1 MLKRFFISLLLMWPT
16 ILMAQKQ
23 NVWIDADTGN
33 EVDDIY
39 AIIRLL
45 NEPRVKVVG
54 LSSAH
59 FNNPDLL
66 TFDKWNQYDTKGIST
81 IQISQKLNEEILT
94 KMKHDQVMHP
104 QGADR
109 QIGRAWGG
117 FEPRPSEA
125 TIQLA
130 QFIKNM
136 PKEEKLDII
145 CLGALTNIAS
155 AVMTHPEI
163 ISRIRC
169 YILAAQYDATTGTW
183 NKNEF
188 NVRNDLNAF
197 DYLMGLDSISL
208 YVLPTTIAQSYRFKK
223 DDTFKRLSR
232 PIPAHQL
239 PKERWEETEA
249 TSEERTLWDLALA
262 EAYLNPHWTNI
273 ESRTVPPENGQKKIQ
288 VFINLDSKK
297 LFDDFWNYMD
307 QQR

>member
-45 NEPRVKVVG
+45 NEPKVKVVG

-136 PKEEKLDII
+136 PKE
-145 CLGALTNIAS
+145 G
-155 AVMTHPEI
+155 
-163 ISRIRC
+163 
-169 YILAAQYDATTGTW
+169 
-183 NKNEF
+183 
-188 NVRNDLNAF
+188 
-197 DYLMGLDSISL
+197 
-208 YVLPTTIAQSYRFKK
+208 
-223 DDTFKRLSR
+223 
-232 PIPAHQL
+232 
-239 PKERWEETEA
+239 
-249 TSEERTLWDLALA
+249 
-262 EAYLNPHWTNI
+262 
-273 ESRTVPPENGQKKIQ
+273 
-288 VFINLDSKK
+288 
-297 LFDDFWNYMD
+297 
-307 QQR
+307 

>member
-45 NEPRVKVVG
+45 NEPKVKVVG

-81 IQISQKLNEEILT
+81 IQISQKLNE
-94 KMKHDQVMHP
+94 
-104 QGADR
+104 
-109 QIGRAWGG
+109 
-117 FEPRPSEA
+117 
-125 TIQLA
+125 A

-208 YVLPTTIAQSYRFKK
+208 YVLPTTPT
-223 DDTFKRLSR
+223 DSR
-232 PIPAHQL
+232 PPIA
-239 PKERWEETEA
+239 K
-249 TSEERTLWDLALA
+249 RTLGRNGSYQRR
-262 EAYLNPHWTNI
+262 AYIMGSRSCRSLL
-273 ESRTVPPENGQKKIQ
+273 ESSLDQYRIKNG
-288 VFINLDSKK
+288 SS
-297 LFDDFWNYMD
+297 
-307 QQR
+307 